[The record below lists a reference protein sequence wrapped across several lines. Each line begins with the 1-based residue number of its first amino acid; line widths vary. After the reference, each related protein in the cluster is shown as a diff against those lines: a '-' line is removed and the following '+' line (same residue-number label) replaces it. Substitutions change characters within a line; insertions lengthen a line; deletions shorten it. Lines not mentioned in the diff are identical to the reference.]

1 MKAIIR
7 SRSIANER
15 NPTDFEF
22 LFSLWSTET
31 DTFVASYGKFGPSVE
46 DVTMLTAVL
55 LFVKA
60 YDIRVSLNEEDQKKV
75 EFLNKF
81 LSSSKYSTNKATYL
95 S

>member
-1 MKAIIR
+1 M
-7 SRSIANER
+7 
-15 NPTDFEF
+15 
-22 LFSLWSTET
+22 
-31 DTFVASYGKFGPSVE
+31 ASYGKFDPSVE